1 MPNLPYSSTS
11 NQAFGGVV
19 LTINSVTYV
28 ARNWAP
34 KKGTREISRP
44 DENGDQ
50 AAFMLRAEPTSQSG
64 LTLQMANA
72 NVAIPALAT
81 VFSGP
86 SPSNIAANVNYVV
99 TGCEP
104 SRPQGE
110 FHVCTIDYKAV
121 DLPTD

>member
-1 MPNLPYSSTS
+1 MPNLPYSSSGT
-11 NQAFGGVV
+11 QAFGGVV
-19 LTINSVTYV
+19 LTISTVTYV

-34 KKGTREISRP
+34 KKATREIIRA

-64 LTLQMANA
+64 LTLQMANS
-72 NVAIPALAT
+72 NVAIPALGT
-81 VFSGP
+81 VFAGP

-104 SRPQGE
+104 SRPQGD
-110 FHVCTIDYKAV
+110 FHVCSIDYKAV

>member
-1 MPNLPYSSTS
+1 MPNLPYSSVS

-19 LTINSVTYV
+19 LTINSVPYV
-28 ARNWAP
+28 GRNWSP
-34 KKGTREISRP
+34 QKNTRKIRRD

-64 LTLQMANA
+64 LTLQLANA
-72 NVAIPALAT
+72 NVAIPALGT

-86 SPSNIAANVNYVV
+86 SASNIAANVNYVI
-99 TGCEP
+99 TRAEH
-104 SRPQGE
+104 SKPQGE
-110 FHVCTIDYKAV
+110 FHLASVDYESV